1 MADRPDSADA
11 EPEAGPDPRAL
22 ARKLVQAGVDAAD
35 PEQAVRDQIA
45 VDGDRLT
52 VGDSEFDLAEY
63 DRVLVAGG
71 GKAAAAVAR
80 GLRSV
85 LGDRIAGGLV
95 VTDGDTDGL
104 KRVDPGDG
112 ALPEDGAVTV
122 AVGDHPVPGE
132 RNVAAASRIV
142 DLLEGAD
149 EETLVLAPV
158 TGGGSALLAAPT
170 VPLAEF
176 RDLTE
181 ALVESGADIGEIN
194 AVRKRLSRVKGGG
207 LAAAAAPATVVALLV
222 SDVVGDDPGVIA
234 SGPFVADDTSA
245 EAALAVLERYDIAA
259 PESVREAIRGGGPGG
274 DASNVYTHLLVRTR
288 TAIDAAAERAR
299 GAGYD
304 PLVLSSRM
312 RGEARE
318 AALAHVAV
326 AEECLA
332 EGDPAAPPAAL
343 LSGGEVTV
351 TVRGDGSGGPNQEF
365 ALAAGLELPEGV
377 VLASVDTDGR
387 DGGTDVAG
395 ALVDAD
401 TVDDPEGARDALAA
415 NDSYPYLDERDALLA
430 VESAT
435 NVNDLRVLLL
445 SPDRPR

>member
-1 MADRPDSADA
+1 MADPTDPADG
-11 EPEAGPDPRAL
+11 EAGPEPRAL
-22 ARKLVQAGVDAAD
+22 ARKCVQAGVDAAD
-35 PEQAVRDQIA
+35 PEQAVRNQIA

-52 VGDSEFDLAEY
+52 VGDSEFDLAGY

-85 LGDRIAGGLV
+85 LGDRVASGLV
-95 VTDGDTDGL
+95 VTDGDTGGL
-104 KRVDPGDG
+104 ERVDPESG
-112 ALPEDGAVTV
+112 ALPEGAVAV

-132 RNVAAASRIV
+132 RNVAAASRVV

-149 EETLVLAPV
+149 EGTLVLAPV

-194 AVRKRLSRVKGGG
+194 AVRKRLSQVKGGG

-259 PESVREAIRGGGPGG
+259 PESVRAAIREGGPGG
-274 DASNVYTHLLVRTR
+274 DASNVHTHLLVRTR
-288 TAIDAAAERAR
+288 TAVDAAAERAR
-299 GAGYD
+299 AAGYD

-365 ALAAGLELPEGV
+365 ALAAGLELSERA

-395 ALVDAD
+395 ALVDVD
-401 TVDDPEGARDALAA
+401 TVDDPEAARDALTD
-415 NDSYPYLDERDALLA
+415 NDSYPYLAQRDALLA

-445 SPDRPR
+445 TSDRPR